1 MNPHTDNLA
10 ITFDTKNVN
19 EGLTTA
25 CINIP
30 PTISETI
37 GIIKNGDEGE
47 RAYVTTACSRCQ
59 KRHIRCDDQRP
70 SCQNCKEKGCEC
82 IRIQPKVSRG
92 RPQGT
97 LNGQGKS
104 LKKITNN
111 IAGKRA
117 RKPRRRQSTKSSDVK
132 YNDVKYND
140 VKYNDIIKEIL
151 NHEGVV
157 GIDGNNNND
166 PSTLGFYNGLTPSS
180 SFQSTLSTPSYSF
193 TSSHDTYDINNN
205 NPVFGS
211 SNLTDSPIQAPFSFI
226 DISNRYNVHPLQIQI
241 PPENISDF
249 VLGPNALTTNV
260 DLEIVNDN
268 YGCEVDPIQ
277 FHHWLMHGS
286 LDSFNS
292 STSMNEQYV
301 DYLKTASIS
310 NANVGNYQ
318 LNAPPTDTN
327 TYPMNS
333 PSCQNCTRAC
343 DQCIDAHAK
352 CNLRDGFSLCDRC
365 IDNNNKNCSFNKPH
379 EKRGRKPGSKNEP
392 KMNETENSNSNN
404 VNVVDNVVNDT
415 H

>member
-1 MNPHTDNLA
+1 MNKMIQMNHHTDNLA
-10 ITFDTKNVN
+10 TTFDTKNVN
-19 EGLTTA
+19 DGLATA
-25 CINIP
+25 CLDIP
-30 PTISETI
+30 PMTNETI

-70 SCQNCKEKGCEC
+70 SCQNCQEKGHDCV
-82 IRIQPKVSRG
+82 RIQPKVSRG

-104 LKKITNN
+104 IKKITNN
-111 IAGKRA
+111 GVKKT
-117 RKPRRRQSTKSSDVK
+117 RKPRKKQSTKS
-132 YNDVKYND
+132 NDVKF
-140 VKYNDIIKEIL
+140 NDITKELL
-151 NHEGVV
+151 NHEDV

-193 TSSHDTYDINNN
+193 TSSYDTYDINNN
-205 NPVFGS
+205 NTNVFGS
-211 SNLTDSPIQAPFSFI
+211 GNLTDSPIQAPLSFI
-226 DISNRYNVHPLQIQI
+226 DISNRYNVDYTHQLQLDQI

-260 DLEIVNDN
+260 DLDVANYN
-268 YGCEVDPIQ
+268 YGGEVDPIQ
-277 FHHWLMHGS
+277 FHHLLMYGS

-292 STSMNEQYV
+292 STPMNGPYM

-310 NANVGNYQ
+310 NANVVNYQ
-318 LNAPPTDTN
+318 FDA
-327 TYPMNS
+327 S
-333 PSCQNCTRAC
+333 
-343 DQCIDAHAK
+343 IDV
-352 CNLRDGFSLCDRC
+352 SQ
-365 IDNNNKNCSFNKPH
+365 
-379 EKRGRKPGSKNEP
+379 
-392 KMNETENSNSNN
+392 MNETENSNSND